1 MAERTMTQNSNDEAC
16 DYCGRSELAYEMRS
30 DRGMV
35 TRCIPCLAIEQLQQ
49 KFSMPFEVWIDRDDI
64 KPTDHPDDPLEE
76 SFDPREHD
84 YKTVRAWSTVLAR
97 IVEDDPLVKRDPD
110 SIGTIFEDTR
120 EFLTNIMGSDAHHP
134 PSEVAGADI
143 AVGQTTFEEAEE

>member
-1 MAERTMTQNSNDEAC
+1 MSENVEC
-16 DYCGRSELAYEMRS
+16 GYCGRPELAYEIRS

-49 KFSMPFEVWIDRDDI
+49 KFSMPFEVWLDRDDI
-64 KPTDHPDDPLEE
+64 EPTDHPDDPLKE

-110 SIGTIFEDTR
+110 AIGTIFEDTR
-120 EFLTNIMGSDAHHP
+120 EFLTNIMGSEAYHP
-134 PSEVAGADI
+134 PSEVAGSEVHAAQVKLGD
-143 AVGQTTFEEAEE
+143 ESE